1 MAQPIFID
9 NEKFKDI
16 CETIG
21 YTFNNPYLLEQA
33 FIRKSYSIEHPGVEN
48 NEVLE
53 FLGDK
58 VLDYVIVWSM
68 STPEWYG
75 SFTQSHQ
82 FHSKFDEGKL
92 TNIKKN
98 LVDKEMLAKRM
109 AILDLSKYLVMG
121 NGDIQNN
128 AQNDPSVLEDLFEA
142 ILGAAA
148 IDCRWNSTILR
159 NLVYKML
166 DPVSYLNQGYD
177 QDFNYCS
184 QLQDW
189 CLKHKVPLEFK
200 FCELSPEEMLMTG
213 GIAGFS
219 ELLSGYKYSC
229 YVNMFNKTFKAQG
242 QSKAGARMK
251 VSKII
256 LDYIK
261 MNKIGEEKTEEA
273 KDKSEVSEDSAVQV
287 LNIFYQ
293 KGVIKKP
300 LYEFEEK
307 HDQNGK
313 PYWHVKLSIPEFEP
327 YFYGD
332 FVSQREGKRKLS
344 LAMINK
350 LIEEGIIK

>member
-1 MAQPIFID
+1 
-9 NEKFKDI
+9 
-16 CETIG
+16 
-21 YTFNNPYLLEQA
+21 
-33 FIRKSYSIEHPGVEN
+33 
-48 NEVLE
+48 
-53 FLGDK
+53 
-58 VLDYVIVWSM
+58 
-68 STPEWYG
+68 
-75 SFTQSHQ
+75 
-82 FHSKFDEGKL
+82 
-92 TNIKKN
+92 
-98 LVDKEMLAKRM
+98 
-109 AILDLSKYLVMG
+109 
-121 NGDIQNN
+121 
-128 AQNDPSVLEDLFEA
+128 
-142 ILGAAA
+142 
-148 IDCRWNSTILR
+148 
-159 NLVYKML
+159 ML

-261 MNKIGEEKTEEA
+261 MNKVGEEKTEEA

-293 KGVIKKP
+293 KV
-300 LYEFEEK
+300 
-307 HDQNGK
+307 
-313 PYWHVKLSIPEFEP
+313 
-327 YFYGD
+327 
-332 FVSQREGKRKLS
+332 
-344 LAMINK
+344 
-350 LIEEGIIK
+350 

>member
-229 YVNMFNKTFKAQG
+229 YVNMFDKTFKAQG

-307 HDQNGK
+307 HDQNRK
-313 PYWHVKLSIPEFEP
+313 PYWHVKLSIPDFEP

-332 FVSQREGKRKLS
+332 FASQREGKRKLS

>member
-142 ILGAAA
+142 IYDAWVEKVNVLNFDELKASWANIKSNI
-148 IDCRWNSTILR
+148 IDKI
-159 NLVYKML
+159 YFF
-166 DPVSYLNQGYD
+166 DIY
-177 QDFNYCS
+177 
-184 QLQDW
+184 
-189 CLKHKVPLEFK
+189 
-200 FCELSPEEMLMTG
+200 EE
-213 GIAGFS
+213 
-219 ELLSGYKYSC
+219 
-229 YVNMFNKTFKAQG
+229 
-242 QSKAGARMK
+242 
-251 VSKII
+251 I
-256 LDYIK
+256 LDVYL
-261 MNKIGEEKTEEA
+261 
-273 KDKSEVSEDSAVQV
+273 DEV
-287 LNIFYQ
+287 IT
-293 KGVIKKP
+293 
-300 LYEFEEK
+300 
-307 HDQNGK
+307 
-313 PYWHVKLSIPEFEP
+313 PEFWKE
-327 YFYGD
+327 F
-332 FVSQREGKRKLS
+332 REY
-344 LAMINK
+344 INDK
-350 LIEEGIIK
+350 

>member
-128 AQNDPSVLEDLFEA
+128 AQNDPSVLE
-142 ILGAAA
+142 
-148 IDCRWNSTILR
+148 
-159 NLVYKML
+159 
-166 DPVSYLNQGYD
+166 
-177 QDFNYCS
+177 
-184 QLQDW
+184 
-189 CLKHKVPLEFK
+189 
-200 FCELSPEEMLMTG
+200 
-213 GIAGFS
+213 
-219 ELLSGYKYSC
+219 
-229 YVNMFNKTFKAQG
+229 
-242 QSKAGARMK
+242 
-251 VSKII
+251 
-256 LDYIK
+256 
-261 MNKIGEEKTEEA
+261 
-273 KDKSEVSEDSAVQV
+273 
-287 LNIFYQ
+287 
-293 KGVIKKP
+293 
-300 LYEFEEK
+300 
-307 HDQNGK
+307 
-313 PYWHVKLSIPEFEP
+313 
-327 YFYGD
+327 
-332 FVSQREGKRKLS
+332 LS
-344 LAMINK
+344 LIH
-350 LIEEGIIK
+350 I

>member
-177 QDFNYCS
+177 QD
-184 QLQDW
+184 
-189 CLKHKVPLEFK
+189 
-200 FCELSPEEMLMTG
+200 
-213 GIAGFS
+213 
-219 ELLSGYKYSC
+219 
-229 YVNMFNKTFKAQG
+229 
-242 QSKAGARMK
+242 R
-251 VSKII
+251 
-256 LDYIK
+256 
-261 MNKIGEEKTEEA
+261 
-273 KDKSEVSEDSAVQV
+273 KSVV
-287 LNIFYQ
+287 
-293 KGVIKKP
+293 
-300 LYEFEEK
+300 
-307 HDQNGK
+307 
-313 PYWHVKLSIPEFEP
+313 
-327 YFYGD
+327 
-332 FVSQREGKRKLS
+332 
-344 LAMINK
+344 
-350 LIEEGIIK
+350 